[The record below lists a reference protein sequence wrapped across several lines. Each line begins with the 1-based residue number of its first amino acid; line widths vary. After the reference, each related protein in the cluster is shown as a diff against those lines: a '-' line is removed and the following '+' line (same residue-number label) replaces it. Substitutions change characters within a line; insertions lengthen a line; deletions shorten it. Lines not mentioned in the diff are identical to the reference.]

1 VSFISVRRHT
11 ILAISALIGLLI
23 ALGLLYLVNRAAAV
37 DTVPVVVATR
47 AITTGTTLDESML
60 KVQQWPAHL
69 KPFVAASNIDSV
81 IGQLT
86 REDLEPGEPLIPG
99 KLFLAGE
106 SGSLSDRLTR
116 GERGLSIVVNEMVGV
131 DPKTLVG
138 SFVDVLVTIRQE
150 NDVTIS
156 RPVAE
161 RLRVLAVNQS
171 LDPRKPQPVKQ
182 LTLGVTLEQA
192 TAIEAARL
200 QGDVSALLRNRG
212 DLERASISA
221 APTTSLGMAPTPA
234 AVKRNTPVKSQPPI
248 ELIVGAERVT
258 P

>member
-1 VSFISVRRHT
+1 MSFISVRRHT
-11 ILAISALIGLLI
+11 VLAISALIGLLI
-23 ALGLLYLVNRAAAV
+23 ALGLLYVVNRAAAV

-60 KVQQWPAHL
+60 TVQQWPAHL

-86 REDLEPGEPLIPG
+86 REDLESGEPLLPG

-200 QGDVSALLRNRG
+200 QGDLSALLRNRG
-212 DLERASISA
+212 DLERANTSA
-221 APTTSLGMAPTPA
+221 APRTSLGMATTPA